1 MTADLPTLAHLP
13 AMAQRGLVVLDGR
26 AVEVAVDHPDAAL
39 ARAGVALI
47 AHPHPLFG
55 GTMDN
60 KVVTTLER
68 SLRELGL
75 TTVRFNFRGVGRSGG
90 THDEGRGETEDLV
103 ALAGWIAAER
113 PGHAL
118 WLAGF
123 SFGSWVSYR
132 AAERLAPGQLV
143 SIAPPVGRWSFD
155 DIAHPVAPW
164 LVVQGE
170 ADEVVSPQAVF
181 DFVATVTPPPEL
193 IRMPETSHFFHGR
206 LTQLRELLQ
215 AALAARAATLA
226 AA

>member
-13 AMAQRGLVVLDGR
+13 GTAQRGLVDLDGR
-26 AVEVAVDHPDAAL
+26 AIEVAVDHPAAGV

-75 TTVRFNFRGVGRSGG
+75 STLRFNFRGVGHSAGR
-90 THDEGRGETEDLV
+90 HDDGRGETEDLV
-103 ALAGWIAAER
+103 ALAGWLRAER

-132 AAERLAPGQLV
+132 AAERLAPAQLV

-164 LVVQGE
+164 LIVQGE

-181 DFVATVTPPPEL
+181 DFVAKVTPPPEL
-193 IRMPETSHFFHGR
+193 IRMPETSHFFHGK
-206 LTQLRELLQ
+206 LVPLRELLQ
-215 AALAARAATLA
+215 AALAARAAALA
-226 AA
+226 PA